1 MRVIYEYL
9 NSALY
14 NITAGG
20 RDSFN
25 YSVVAFPV
33 IHFPGIVVVTTY
45 RQTGKYVTT

>member
-14 NITAGG
+14 DITAGG

-33 IHFPGIVVVTTY
+33 IHFPGRVCRNYI